1 MEHSPPESTVPEGNS
16 VLDELARERARLVF
30 RLGAVVLVLFFPL
43 PVLGGFTSVLDTVVA
58 GGVTVAWLYA
68 FFQFAVAIVVA
79 RYYMTR
85 AAALEARIAR
95 EGARA

>member
-1 MEHSPPESTVPEGNS
+1 MEQTHSDHPVPGGNS
-16 VLDELARERARLVF
+16 ALEDLARERARLVF

-43 PVLGGFTSVLDTVVA
+43 PVLGGFTPVLDTVVA

-85 AAALEARIAR
+85 AAELEARVAQ
-95 EGARA
+95 EGTRA

>member
-1 MEHSPPESTVPEGNS
+1 MDNLHPETTASEGDS
-16 VLDELARERARLVF
+16 GLDRLARERARLVF
-30 RLGAVVLVLFFPL
+30 RLSAVVLVLFFPL

-58 GGVTVAWLYA
+58 GGVTVAWLFA

-85 AAALEARIAR
+85 AAALEARVAQ

>member
-1 MEHSPPESTVPEGNS
+1 MNKLQSDPSVPGGNS
-16 VLDELARERARLVF
+16 ALDDLARDRARLVF
-30 RLGAVVLVLFFPL
+30 RLAAVVLVLFFPL

-58 GGVTVAWLYA
+58 GGVTVAWLFA

-85 AAALEARIAR
+85 AAALEARVAQ
-95 EGARA
+95 EGAGA

>member
-1 MEHSPPESTVPEGNS
+1 MEHSHPETTAPEGNS
-16 VLDELARERARLVF
+16 GLDELARERARLVF
-30 RLGAVVLVLFFPL
+30 RLSAVVLVLFFPL

-58 GGVTVAWLYA
+58 GGVTVAWLFA

-79 RYYMTR
+79 RYYMSR
-85 AAALEARIAR
+85 AAALEARVAQ

>member
-1 MEHSPPESTVPEGNS
+1 MERSLSESTAPVGNS
-16 VLDELARERARLVF
+16 GLDQLARERARLVF
-30 RLGAVVLVLFFPL
+30 RLSAVVLVLFFPL

-85 AAALEARIAR
+85 AAALETRVAQ
-95 EGARA
+95 EGTRA

>member
-1 MEHSPPESTVPEGNS
+1 MEHSHSDPLAAVGDPAI
-16 VLDELARERARLVF
+16 DALARERARLVF
-30 RLGAVVLVLFFPL
+30 RLSAVVLLLFFPL

-85 AAALEARIAR
+85 AAALEARVAQ

>member
-1 MEHSPPESTVPEGNS
+1 MEHNHSDPPAPVGNPG
-16 VLDELARERARLVF
+16 LDELARERARLVF
-30 RLGAVVLVLFFPL
+30 RLSALVLVLFFPL

-68 FFQFAVAIVVA
+68 FFQFAVAIGVA

-85 AAALEARIAR
+85 AAALEVRVAR

>member
-1 MEHSPPESTVPEGNS
+1 MEQTHSDPPVPGGNS
-16 VLDELARERARLVF
+16 ALDDLARERARLVF

-43 PVLGGFTSVLDTVVA
+43 PVLGGFTPVLDTVVA

-85 AAALEARIAR
+85 AAELEARVAQ
-95 EGARA
+95 EGTRA